1 MELRQLQH
9 FLAVLETGSFH
20 GAADQTGLTQQAIS
34 RSIKKLEQ
42 ELGVTVLERKARTRH
57 KVTATASGRIL
68 IPRAQVMLAEAA
80 AFQNEIK
87 DYQGTGS
94 NIVRVGATPAE
105 ARTLVPRIISAFTDK
120 YPETRVQVIIDQ
132 GQKVLENI
140 SSGVH
145 DLAICS
151 EPRGGITHGYKA
163 EKIVKNQS
171 IFVARSGHP
180 LAKKS
185 RLKIEDLAT
194 FGWVSAGL
202 FEHTIFEFI
211 RIFNDAQLKHPFH
224 ALETTSTEL
233 AIKSIEDNDYVALMP
248 TLLAHD
254 SILSGSLCRLKMSRH
269 VSDTWSSM
277 MVSRAHSPL
286 NQMTAAFR
294 DTAREIS
301 LNFDAEAAM

>member
-20 GAADQTGLTQQAIS
+20 GAADQTRLTQQAIS

-42 ELGVTVLERKARTRH
+42 ELGVTLLERKARTRH

-68 IPRAQVMLAEAA
+68 IPRAQVILAEAA

-87 DYQGTGS
+87 DYQGTGG

-105 ARTLVPRIISAFTDK
+105 ARTLVPRIVAAFTDK

-132 GQKVLENI
+132 GQNVLENI

-151 EPRGGITHGYKA
+151 EPRSGITHGYKT

-171 IFVARSGHP
+171 VFVARSGHP

-185 RLKIEDLAT
+185 RLKLEDLAP

-248 TLLAHD
+248 NLLAHD
-254 SILSGSLCRLKMSRH
+254 SIMSGSLCRLKVGRH
-269 VSDTWSSM
+269 VSDTWSSII
-277 MVSRAHSPL
+277 VTRAQSTL
-286 NQMTAAFR
+286 NQSASTFR
-294 DTAREIS
+294 NTPRDVAKHFDRER
-301 LNFDAEAAM
+301 AT